1 MSSLRGPLG
10 ACWGSGRLPPPGKN
24 ESPAQYGAFRCFRL
38 VRRTL
43 TVHERGEIGCQRG
56 EQDNQEKADEQ
67 GDDERNGGAVHGAE
81 RHARH
86 FLHDEE
92 ADAERRRDGGHVVQ
106 NRDDDAEPDQIPA
119 ENLRNGHEDR
129 HADEQQR
136 HGRQETAE
144 DAEGHDDGEQ
154 DQHGGDV
161 QRGDAV
167 GEHHRDARH
176 GHEVAEHD
184 GPAQDGEAHG
194 DELGRIVQ
202 GGDDVFPVHAA
213 HTEREQQRAER
224 PDAAALGRREHAAV
238 NAADDEEEDAHDG
251 QPRLE
256 RGHPLVEGGFG
267 QPRGEARLEEDHEPH
282 RGHEA
287 QRAEEAGDDPRG
299 EQVADGLLRQHAVND
314 EGGARRD
321 EAADGPRTGQR
332 AHG

>member
-10 ACWGSGRLPPPGKN
+10 ACWRSGRLPPPGKN

-43 TVHERGEIGCQRG
+43 AVHERGEIGCQRG

-136 HGRQETAE
+136 AE
-144 DAEGHDDGEQ
+144 
-154 DQHGGDV
+154 
-161 QRGDAV
+161 
-167 GEHHRDARH
+167 
-176 GHEVAEHD
+176 
-184 GPAQDGEAHG
+184 P
-194 DELGRIVQ
+194 LC
-202 GGDDVFPVHAA
+202 
-213 HTEREQQRAER
+213 
-224 PDAAALGRREHAAV
+224 RR
-238 NAADDEEEDAHDG
+238 
-251 QPRLE
+251 
-256 RGHPLVEGGFG
+256 
-267 QPRGEARLEEDHEPH
+267 
-282 RGHEA
+282 
-287 QRAEEAGDDPRG
+287 
-299 EQVADGLLRQHAVND
+299 LRS
-314 EGGARRD
+314 
-321 EAADGPRTGQR
+321 P
-332 AHG
+332 

>member
-24 ESPAQYGAFRCFRL
+24 ESPAQHGAFRCFRL

-129 HADEQQR
+129 HADEQQC
-136 HGRQETAE
+136 
-144 DAEGHDDGEQ
+144 
-154 DQHGGDV
+154 
-161 QRGDAV
+161 
-167 GEHHRDARH
+167 
-176 GHEVAEHD
+176 
-184 GPAQDGEAHG
+184 
-194 DELGRIVQ
+194 
-202 GGDDVFPVHAA
+202 
-213 HTEREQQRAER
+213 AER
-224 PDAAALGRREHAAV
+224 PYGAAFGRREHAAV
-238 NAADDEEEDAHDG
+238 NAADNKEEDAHDG

-256 RGHPLVEGGFG
+256 RGHSLVEGGFG

-282 RGHEA
+282 RGHGA
-287 QRAEEAGDDPRG
+287 QRAVVVPRFLVAGHTVVLEVVQDVPVDVGEIQREGWPVPFGEFPVRPLD
-299 EQVADGLLRQHAVND
+299 EQVARADFHQGVVLAHIARAEGVDALRAAAGDAVHA
-314 EGGARRD
+314 GA
-321 EAADGPRTGQR
+321 APSCKASG
-332 AHG
+332 